1 MTPPVSRR
9 PEPTPWATGLTVTA
23 MVAAL
28 AAALDI
34 ILTTALARS
43 FGWLAV
49 PANVL
54 IGAGMA
60 PSLWLMRRLPFW
72 RWIGY
77 GIGLGLVLAWLGLL
91 VHALFGAPAT

>member
-1 MTPPVSRR
+1 
-9 PEPTPWATGLTVTA
+9 

-34 ILTTALARS
+34 ILTVALATS

-54 IGAGMA
+54 IGVGTA

-91 VHALFGAPAT
+91 IRVIFGAPAG

>member
-1 MTPPVSRR
+1 
-9 PEPTPWATGLTVTA
+9 

-28 AAALDI
+28 AAALDV
-34 ILTTALARS
+34 ILTAALASS

-91 VHALFGAPAT
+91 IDVIFSAPAG